1 MINRHPL
8 YGGTTSLNCPS
19 SLVLVM
25 RIVNMSSTMLKR
37 RDLKRVSLTKPF
49 ICLKKV
55 PNLIIYINCYTPT
68 SDKGFK
74 PFDPL
79 GRKTFHTQCLDQKR
93 PSNLVVGVSKSIL
106 KITPFSFF
114 QWSSCIVSCRITTP
128 SRMLCPLMKANWW
141 VGLIMWSGT
150 KITRL
155 VSTFV
160 KIFKT
165 DIGQTDGSIL
175 LYLICF

>member
-1 MINRHPL
+1 MFRACSRSYSIKRYCMNDKPPSTM
-8 YGGTTSLNCPS
+8 GTTSLNRPS
-19 SLVLVM
+19 SLILVM

-55 PNLIIYINCYTPT
+55 SNLIIYINCYTPT

-106 KITPFSFF
+106 KITLFSFF

-128 SRMLCPLMKANWW
+128 SRMLCPLMKAN
-141 VGLIMWSGT
+141 
-150 KITRL
+150 
-155 VSTFV
+155 
-160 KIFKT
+160 
-165 DIGQTDGSIL
+165 
-175 LYLICF
+175 